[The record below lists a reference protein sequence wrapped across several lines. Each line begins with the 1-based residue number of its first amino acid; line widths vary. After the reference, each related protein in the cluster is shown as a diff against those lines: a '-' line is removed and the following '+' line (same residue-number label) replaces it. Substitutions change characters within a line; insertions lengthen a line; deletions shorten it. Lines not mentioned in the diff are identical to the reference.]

1 MPPWTCRDSSRQ
13 VAVKP
18 VQEPAPPGVG
28 QRHLHHRQRQHAL
41 DPQEVVGPVADPR
54 PLVVRVPAHLVGLVG
69 EQPERADERLGHPRE
84 RRVQDVHDVVALEAD
99 HLTVETV
106 EEHRVP
112 GLVLDLRGDVQL
124 LFLAGAEHEDRQLD
138 LDLPLAVVEPGR
150 DGHERLALVL
160 GHLLGPVDL
169 VLGEVQ
175 VVDVPPLLE
184 VLAVERGEVR
194 Q

>member
-1 MPPWTCRDSSRQ
+1 
-13 VAVKP
+13 
-18 VQEPAPPGVG
+18 
-28 QRHLHHRQRQHAL
+28 
-41 DPQEVVGPVADPR
+41 
-54 PLVVRVPAHLVGLVG
+54 
-69 EQPERADERLGHPRE
+69 
-84 RRVQDVHDVVALEAD
+84 
-99 HLTVETV
+99 
-106 EEHRVP
+106 VP

-124 LFLAGAEHEDRQLD
+124 LFLAGAEHEHRKLD
-138 LDLPLAVVEPGR
+138 LDLPLAVVEPRR
-150 DGHERLALVL
+150 DGHEGLALVL